1 MASLR
6 GPSLLALGLFFSTG
20 CGKELSP
27 DECNSLLDHYVTLL
41 AATDRPGSSEADL
54 IRLRTEARAKAA
66 RDPAFSRCSSQVPR
80 RKFECAMQASS
91 SDRLEQ
97 CLL

>member
-1 MASLR
+1 MSARCILLLA
-6 GPSLLALGLFFSTG
+6 PSLAFPTA
-20 CGKELSP
+20 CAKDLSS
-27 DECNSLLDHYVTLL
+27 DECNALLDHYVTLL

-54 IRLRTEARAKAA
+54 IRLRMEARAKAA